1 MAQSKKQIEN
11 PRRQTDD
18 LVYEAVRYL
27 DSLTNYREYLPRRAR
42 SRLGRK
48 LPKKST
54 ASKNDFI
61 LLDDIPVCRV
71 SWLWACALVAL
82 LLCIAVLGL
91 LQS

>member
-1 MAQSKKQIEN
+1 MAESKKQIEN
-11 PRRQTDD
+11 PRWRTDD

-27 DSLTNYREYLPRRAR
+27 DSPTDYREYLPRRIP
-42 SRLGRK
+42 SKLGRK
-48 LPKKST
+48 LQKKNR

-61 LLDDIPVCRV
+61 LLDDIPVYRV

-82 LLCIAVLGL
+82 LLCIALLGL

>member
-1 MAQSKKQIEN
+1 MAESKKQIEN

-27 DSLTNYREYLPRRAR
+27 DSLTDYREYLPRRVR

-48 LPKKST
+48 HQKKSLT
-54 ASKNDFI
+54 LKNDFI
-61 LLDDIPVCRV
+61 LLDDVPVYRV
-71 SWLWACALVAL
+71 SWLWAVALVAL
-82 LLCIAVLGL
+82 LLCIALLWL